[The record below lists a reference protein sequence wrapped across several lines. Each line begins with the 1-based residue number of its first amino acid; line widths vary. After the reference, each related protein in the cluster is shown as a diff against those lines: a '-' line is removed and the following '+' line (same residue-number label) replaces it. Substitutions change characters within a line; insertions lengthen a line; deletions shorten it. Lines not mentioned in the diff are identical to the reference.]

1 MKDYAPLLTHFHD
14 FAKNKNMSTEQSAI
28 ARMQVLDKV
37 KEDFNKDL
45 NERDADSINEL
56 I

>member
-14 FAKNKNMSTEQSAI
+14 FAKKNNMDTEQSAI

-37 KEDFNKDL
+37 KEDFNRDL